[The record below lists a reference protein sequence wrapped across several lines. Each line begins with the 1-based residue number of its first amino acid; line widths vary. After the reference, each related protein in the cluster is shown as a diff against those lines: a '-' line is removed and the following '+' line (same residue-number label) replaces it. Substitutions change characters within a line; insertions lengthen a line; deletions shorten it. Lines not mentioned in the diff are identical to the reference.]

1 MSSPSILPSL
11 AHAVSGSTGTAI
23 STLATY
29 PLDLVNTRLK
39 VQRQLASSQAY
50 AGILD
55 AFHRIYATEG
65 GLRAF
70 FVGLR
75 ADAAKSAVDSFL
87 FFLFYNWFRA
97 RRLHG
102 RRRHL
107 NAAEELAVGAAAGAA
122 SRLFT
127 TPLSNV
133 VTRRQTASLV
143 SGEEEAARDVDRS
156 LAEVL
161 GEIRRE
167 KGVLGL
173 WAGYSASLVLTLNPS
188 ITFFLQ
194 QTLSKRMLKN
204 ERWDS
209 EESVGTG
216 MTFVLAAVSK
226 AVATGLT
233 YPFQIAKARVQVSTG
248 RGKDEETG
256 DGQSELGPR
265 LSEKTERLA
274 KQETLLSD
282 RTEQL
287 ASGTPKETP
296 RSHGSE
302 TIFGTVAR
310 IRREGGIGA
319 LYDGLQGELLKAFFS
334 HGVTMVSKDVVH
346 KLLFRLYFAILAY
359 LNRHPQALMA
369 LLRLKSA
376 VARILEAVSLKN
388 LSEKGSRMWKER
400 RDAADAAKAAAESAL
415 SSGKE
420 ATNTVMAAADS
431 ALNSSKSAVSNVT
444 EAAGNALAPGRSI
457 ISNAIEDGQRKI
469 LEKFEK

>member
-11 AHAVSGSTGTAI
+11 AHALSGSTGTAI
-23 STLATY
+23 STVATY

-39 VQRQLASSQAY
+39 VQRQLSPSSPSY
-50 AGILD
+50 TGILD
-55 AFHRIYATEG
+55 AFRKIYATEG
-65 GLRAF
+65 GLAAL

-75 ADAAKSAVDSFL
+75 ADTAKSVVDSFL

-107 NAAEELAVGAAAGAA
+107 NAAEELAIGAVAGAAA
-122 SRLFT
+122 RLFT
-127 TPLSNV
+127 TPVGNV
-133 VTRRQTASLV
+133 VTRRQTASMV
-143 SGEEEAARDVDRS
+143 GGEAGRDGDKTFG
-156 LAEVL
+156 EVL

-194 QTLSKRMLKN
+194 QTLTKRVLRN
-204 ERWDS
+204 ESWDS
-209 EESVGTG
+209 EESVGPG
-216 MTFVLAAVSK
+216 MTFVLAAASK
-226 AVATGLT
+226 AVATAVT
-233 YPFQIAKARVQVSTG
+233 YPFQIAKARVQVG
-248 RGKDEETG
+248 PGKGKRPEDKGEGEEGYRLSDRTERLAK
-256 DGQSELGPR
+256 QENL

-274 KQETLLSD
+274 
-282 RTEQL
+282 
-287 ASGTPKETP
+287 AGAPKKSP
-296 RSHGSE
+296 SRKGSE

-310 IRREGGIGA
+310 IRREEGSGA

-359 LNRHPQALMA
+359 LNGHPQVLMA
-369 LLRLKSA
+369 LLRVKYA
-376 VARILEAVSLKN
+376 VASISDKLSVQSLR
-388 LSEKGSRMWKER
+388 EKGSHMWSQRKE
-400 RDAADAAKAAAESAL
+400 AAETAKAAAGSAL

-420 ATNTVMAAADS
+420 AADTARVAAQS
-431 ALNSSKSAVSNVT
+431 ALNSSEGVVSNVKS
-444 EAAGNALAPGRSI
+444 AAEGALGSGKTILSDALE
-457 ISNAIEDGQRKI
+457 NGQK
-469 LEKFEK
+469 KVFEK

>member
-11 AHAVSGSTGTAI
+11 AHALSGSTGTAI
-23 STLATY
+23 STIATY

-39 VQRQLASSQAY
+39 VQRQLSTSQSSY

-55 AFHRIYATEG
+55 AFRRIYAVEG

-70 FVGLR
+70 FAGLR
-75 ADAAKSAVDSFL
+75 ADTAKSAVDSFL

-102 RRRHL
+102 RRRRL

-127 TPLSNV
+127 TPLANV

-143 SGEEEAARDVDRS
+143 RSGEEAAGDEHRS
-156 LAEVL
+156 LAQVL

-194 QTLSKRMLKN
+194 QTLTKRVLKN

-226 AVATGLT
+226 AVATAVT
-233 YPFQIAKARVQVSTG
+233 YPFQIAKARVQVSPG
-248 RGKDEETG
+248 PCPAKEDETG
-256 DGQSELGPR
+256 DGQSGAAPR

-274 KQETLLSD
+274 KQETLLSE

-287 ASGTPKETP
+287 ASSAPKKTT
-296 RSHGSE
+296 RSNGSE

-310 IRREGGIGA
+310 IRRDEGVGA

-334 HGVTMVSKDVVH
+334 HGITMVSKDVVH
-346 KLLFRLYFAILAY
+346 KLLFRLYFVIVAY
-359 LNRHPQALMA
+359 LNRHPRVLMA
-369 LLRLKSA
+369 LLRLKYA
-376 VARILEAVSLKN
+376 VARVSVPRLRGNCRK
-388 LSEKGSRMWKER
+388 R
-400 RDAADAAKAAAESAL
+400 AARW
-415 SSGKE
+415 G
-420 ATNTVMAAADS
+420 
-431 ALNSSKSAVSNVT
+431 
-444 EAAGNALAPGRSI
+444 GNAGML
-457 ISNAIEDGQRKI
+457 QRLPKT
-469 LEKFEK
+469 LSGLL